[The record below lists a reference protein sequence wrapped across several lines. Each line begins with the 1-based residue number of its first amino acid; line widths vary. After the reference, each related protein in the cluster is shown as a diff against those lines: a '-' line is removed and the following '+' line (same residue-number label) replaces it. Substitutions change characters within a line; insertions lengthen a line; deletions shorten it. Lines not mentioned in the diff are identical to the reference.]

1 MQICLEQICP
11 VKIIIKPTIRRR
23 LDMKQYDVLVVEDDQ
38 SLCEALCD
46 TLEIGGYRVV
56 SARNGTEA
64 LTKLEFGQF
73 KLVISDVQMPVM
85 DGFQL
90 LKNMQHKYSTTPVL
104 LMTAFGTI
112 PKAVEAMQAGA
123 VDYLIKPF
131 DADVLVNKVA
141 DYVEA
146 NRAAANSV
154 DNQCVVH
161 DESMKKLY
169 ALTARVAKT
178 DVTVLLQ
185 GESGTGKEVVAH
197 YIHQNSTYFQGP
209 FVAVNCAAI
218 PENMLEAMLFG
229 YEKGAYTGAAQ
240 AMPGKFEQAQGGTLL
255 LDEIAEMDLGLQAK
269 LLRVLQEK
277 EVERLGSYKKIKL
290 NVRILAAT
298 NQKLKEQMEQG
309 RFREDLYYRLSVFPI
324 TIPPLRNRP
333 GDILPLAHE
342 LMQRHSISG
351 QLVPGF
357 EPQAV
362 KKMQAYSWPGNVRE
376 LDNVLQRALILRV
389 GDKISVDDLVFEDA
403 GSMSTLCEE
412 KEELNSRY
420 LVDFKDE
427 KPEISGLGEGIRSA
441 EESIILQT
449 LQMENG
455 SRRITAEKLG
465 ISPRT
470 LRYKM
475 ARMKDSG
482 VIISC

>member
-1 MQICLEQICP
+1 
-11 VKIIIKPTIRRR
+11 
-23 LDMKQYDVLVVEDDQ
+23 MKQYDVLVVEDDL

-46 TLEIGGYRVV
+46 TLEINGYRVV

-64 LTKLEFGQF
+64 LIKLEHGQF
-73 KLVISDVQMPVM
+73 KLVVSDVQMPVM

-90 LKNMQHKYSTTPVL
+90 LQNIQHKYAQTPVL

-123 VDYLIKPF
+123 SDYLIKPF
-131 DADVLVNKVA
+131 DAQALVNKVA
-141 DYVEA
+141 DYVVA
-146 NRAAANSV
+146 NPAAANTA
-154 DNQCVVH
+154 DNERVVQ

-169 ALTARVAKT
+169 ALIAKVAKT

-185 GESGTGKEVVAH
+185 GESGTGKEVIAG
-197 YIHQNSTYFQGP
+197 YIHQNSAYHRGP
-209 FVAVNCAAI
+209 FIAINCAAI

-229 YEKGAYTGAAQ
+229 YEKGAYTGAVQ
-240 AMPGKFEQAQGGTLL
+240 AMPGKFELAQSGTLL
-255 LDEIAEMDLGLQAK
+255 LDEIAEIDLGLQAK

-277 EVERLGSYKKIKL
+277 EVERLGSHKKIKL
-290 NVRILAAT
+290 NIRILAAT

-309 RFREDLYYRLSVFPI
+309 RFREDLYYRLNVFPI
-324 TIPPLRNRP
+324 NIPPLRNRP
-333 GDILPLAHE
+333 GDILPLARE
-342 LMQRHSISG
+342 LMQRHRMDGKI
-351 QLVPGF
+351 LPEF
-357 EPQAV
+357 DPEAAE
-362 KKMQAYSWPGNVRE
+362 KMMAYPWPGNVRE
-376 LDNVLQRALILRV
+376 LDNVVQRALILQS
-389 GDKISVDDLVFEDA
+389 GDKITVDDLVFEDA
-403 GSMSTLCEE
+403 DSMLAAMTGHMPSENIEALD
-412 KEELNSRY
+412 NIN
-420 LVDFKDE
+420 E
-427 KPEISGLGEGIRSA
+427 KPELGGLGDGVRSA

-455 SRRITAEKLG
+455 SRKATAEKLG

>member
-1 MQICLEQICP
+1 
-11 VKIIIKPTIRRR
+11 
-23 LDMKQYDVLVVEDDQ
+23 MKQYDVLVVEDDL

-46 TLEIGGYRVV
+46 TLEIGGYRVI

-64 LTKLEFGQF
+64 LTKLEVGKF
-73 KLVISDVQMPVM
+73 KLVVSDVQMPVM

-90 LKNMQHKYSTTPVL
+90 LKNMQHKYSSTPIL

-131 DADVLVNKVA
+131 DAEALVNKVA

-146 NRAAANSV
+146 NRSAANSV
-154 DNQCVVH
+154 DNMCVVQ

-169 ALTARVAKT
+169 ALTAKVAKT

-185 GESGTGKEVVAH
+185 GESGTGKEVVAQ
-197 YIHQNSTYFQGP
+197 YIHQNSLYYQGP

-229 YEKGAYTGAAQ
+229 YEKGAYTGAVQ
-240 AMPGKFEQAQGGTLL
+240 ALPGKFEQAQGGTLL

-277 EVERLGSYKKIKL
+277 EVERLGSTKKIKL

-298 NQKLKEQMEQG
+298 NQKLKELMELG
-309 RFREDLYYRLSVFPI
+309 RFREDLFYRLNVFPI
-324 TIPPLRNRP
+324 IIPPLRNRP
-333 GDILPLAHE
+333 GDILPLALE
-342 LMQRHSISG
+342 LMQRHGVCG
-351 QLVPGF
+351 QIMPGF
-357 EPQAV
+357 EPRAV
-362 KKMQAYSWPGNVRE
+362 EKMQAYHWPGNVRE
-376 LDNVLQRALILRV
+376 LDNVLQRALIFRT
-389 GDKISVDDLVFEDA
+389 GDNISVDDLVFEDA
-403 GSMSTLCEE
+403 CSMVAFSNSSTSE
-412 KEELNSRY
+412 KEYGDKLDDAVI
-420 LVDFKDE
+420 VDFKSD
-427 KPEISGLGEGIRSA
+427 IQDLGGLCEGVRSA

-455 SRRITAEKLG
+455 SRKITAEKLG

-475 ARMKDSG
+475 ARMKGSG
-482 VIISC
+482 IIISC

>member
-1 MQICLEQICP
+1 
-11 VKIIIKPTIRRR
+11 
-23 LDMKQYDVLVVEDDQ
+23 MKQYDVLVVEDDL

-64 LTKLEFGQF
+64 LIKLELGQF
-73 KLVISDVQMPVM
+73 KLVVSDVQMPVM

-90 LKNMQHKYSTTPVL
+90 LKNMQQKYSKTPVL

-123 VDYLIKPF
+123 SDYLIKPF
-131 DADVLVNKVA
+131 DAEALVNKVA
-141 DYVEA
+141 DYVVA
-146 NRAAANSV
+146 NPVAANAA
-154 DNQCVVH
+154 DNQRVVQ
-161 DESMKKLY
+161 DDSMKKLY
-169 ALTARVAKT
+169 ALTAKVAKT

-185 GESGTGKEVVAH
+185 GESGTGKEVIAQ
-197 YIHQNSTYFQGP
+197 YIHQNSTHYQGP
-209 FVAVNCAAI
+209 FIAVNCAAI

-229 YEKGAYTGAAQ
+229 YEKGAYTGAVQ
-240 AMPGKFEQAQGGTLL
+240 SMPGKFEQAQGGTLL

-277 EVERLGSYKKIKL
+277 EVERLGSHKKIKL

-298 NQKLKEQMEQG
+298 NQKLKEQVEQG
-309 RFREDLYYRLSVFPI
+309 LFREDLYYRLSVFPI
-324 TIPPLRNRP
+324 SIPPLRNRA
-333 GDILPLAHE
+333 GDILPLAQE
-342 LMQRHSISG
+342 LMQRHQTDG
-351 QLVPGF
+351 NKLPEF
-357 EPQAV
+357 DRQAV
-362 KKMQAYSWPGNVRE
+362 EKMLAYSWPGNVRE
-376 LDNVLQRALILRV
+376 LDNVVQRALILCA
-389 GDKISVDDLVFEDA
+389 GDKITVDDLVFEDA
-403 GSMSTLCEE
+403 GSMMSMSSSAEAVDKVCE
-412 KEELNSRY
+412 SY
-420 LVDFKDE
+420 PVDAKDE
-427 KPEISGLGEGIRSA
+427 YIEIGGLGEGVRSA

-455 SRRITAEKLG
+455 SRKITAEKLG

>member
-1 MQICLEQICP
+1 
-11 VKIIIKPTIRRR
+11 
-23 LDMKQYDVLVVEDDQ
+23 MKQYDVLVVEDDL

-64 LTKLEFGQF
+64 LIKLEHGQF
-73 KLVISDVQMPVM
+73 KLVVSDVQMPGM

-90 LKNMQHKYSTTPVL
+90 LKNMQHKYSETPVL

-123 VDYLIKPF
+123 SDYLIKPF
-131 DADVLVNKVA
+131 DAQALVSKVS
-141 DYVEA
+141 DYVSA
-146 NRAAANSV
+146 NPSAANTA
-154 DNQCVVH
+154 DNERVVQ

-169 ALTARVAKT
+169 ALTAKVAKT

-185 GESGTGKEVVAH
+185 GESGTGKEVIAR
-197 YIHQNSTYFQGP
+197 YIHQNSMHYQGP
-209 FVAVNCAAI
+209 FIAVNCAAI

-229 YEKGAYTGAAQ
+229 YEKGAYTGAVQ
-240 AMPGKFEQAQGGTLL
+240 AMSGKFEQAQGGTLL

-277 EVERLGSYKKIKL
+277 EVERLGSHKKIKL

-298 NQKLKEQMEQG
+298 NQKLKEQVEQG

-324 TIPPLRNRP
+324 NIPPLRNRP
-333 GDILPLAHE
+333 GDILPLAQE
-342 LMQRHSISG
+342 LMQRHSADG
-351 QLVPGF
+351 KKLPEF
-357 EPQAV
+357 DDEAV
-362 KKMQAYSWPGNVRE
+362 KQMSAYSWPGNVRE
-376 LDNVLQRALILRV
+376 LDNVVQRALILRI
-389 GDKISVDDLVFEDA
+389 GDKITADDLVFEDEGA
-403 GSMSTLCEE
+403 MMSVVS
-412 KEELNSRY
+412 NAPSA
-420 LVDFKDE
+420 
-427 KPEISGLGEGIRSA
+427 EIVEAASEAHLIDIKNENIEIGGLGEGVRSA

-449 LQMENG
+449 LQKENG
-455 SRRITAEKLG
+455 SRKITAEKLG

>member
-1 MQICLEQICP
+1 
-11 VKIIIKPTIRRR
+11 
-23 LDMKQYDVLVVEDDQ
+23 MKQYDVLIVEDDL

-46 TLEIGGYRVV
+46 TLEINGYRVV

-64 LTKLEFGQF
+64 LIKLEHGQF
-73 KLVISDVQMPVM
+73 KLVVSDVQMPVM

-90 LKNMQHKYSTTPVL
+90 LQNIQHKYAETPVL

-123 VDYLIKPF
+123 SDYLIKPF
-131 DADVLVNKVA
+131 DAQALVNKVA
-141 DYVEA
+141 DYVVA
-146 NRAAANSV
+146 NPAAANTA
-154 DNQCVVH
+154 DNERVVQ

-169 ALTARVAKT
+169 ALIAKVAKT

-185 GESGTGKEVVAH
+185 GESGTGKEVIAG
-197 YIHQNSTYFQGP
+197 YIHQNSAYHRGP
-209 FVAVNCAAI
+209 FIAVNCAAI

-229 YEKGAYTGAAQ
+229 YEKGAYTGAVQ
-240 AMPGKFEQAQGGTLL
+240 AMPGKFELAQSGTLL
-255 LDEIAEMDLGLQAK
+255 LDEIAEIDLGLQAK

-277 EVERLGSYKKIKL
+277 EVERLGSHKKIKL
-290 NVRILAAT
+290 NIRILAAT

-309 RFREDLYYRLSVFPI
+309 RFREDLYYRLNVFPI
-324 TIPPLRNRP
+324 NIPPLRNRP
-333 GDILPLAHE
+333 GDILPLAQE
-342 LMQRHSISG
+342 LMQRHRMDGKILPEFDS
-351 QLVPGF
+351 
-357 EPQAV
+357 EATE
-362 KKMQAYSWPGNVRE
+362 KMRAYPWPGNVRE
-376 LDNVLQRALILRV
+376 LDNVVQRALILQS
-389 GDKISVDDLVFEDA
+389 GDKITVDDLVFEDA
-403 GSMSTLCEE
+403 DSMIAAMTGHMPSENMEVLDRI
-412 KEELNSRY
+412 N
-420 LVDFKDE
+420 E
-427 KPEISGLGEGIRSA
+427 KPELGGLGDGVRSA

-455 SRRITAEKLG
+455 SRKATAEKLG

>member
-1 MQICLEQICP
+1 
-11 VKIIIKPTIRRR
+11 
-23 LDMKQYDVLVVEDDQ
+23 MKQYDVLVVEDDL

-64 LTKLEFGQF
+64 LIKLEHGQF
-73 KLVISDVQMPVM
+73 KLVVSDVQMPVM

-90 LKNMQHKYSTTPVL
+90 LKNMQHKYSKTPVL

-123 VDYLIKPF
+123 SDYLIKPF
-131 DADVLVNKVA
+131 DAEALVNKVA
-141 DYVEA
+141 DYVVA
-146 NRAAANSV
+146 NPEAANAA
-154 DNQCVVH
+154 DNQRVVQ
-161 DESMKKLY
+161 DDSMKKLY
-169 ALTARVAKT
+169 ALTAKVAKT

-185 GESGTGKEVVAH
+185 GESGTGKEVIAQ
-197 YIHQNSTYFQGP
+197 YIHQNSTHYEGP
-209 FVAVNCAAI
+209 FIAVNCAAI

-229 YEKGAYTGAAQ
+229 YEKGAYTGAVQ
-240 AMPGKFEQAQGGTLL
+240 SMPGKFEQAQGGTLL

-277 EVERLGSYKKIKL
+277 EVERLGSHKKIKL
-290 NVRILAAT
+290 SVRILAAT
-298 NQKLKEQMEQG
+298 NQKLKEQVEQG
-309 RFREDLYYRLSVFPI
+309 GFREDLYYRLSVFPI
-324 TIPPLRNRP
+324 SIPALRNRV
-333 GDILPLAHE
+333 GDILPLAQE
-342 LMQRHSISG
+342 LMQRHSQEG
-351 QLVPGF
+351 KKLPEF
-357 EPQAV
+357 DLQATE
-362 KKMQAYSWPGNVRE
+362 KMLAYSWPGNVRE
-376 LDNVLQRALILRV
+376 LDNVVQRALILRT
-389 GDKISVDDLVFEDA
+389 GDKITVDDLVFEDT
-403 GSMSTLCEE
+403 GSMMAMGSSVESTGKVRE
-412 KEELNSRY
+412 SY
-420 LVDFKDE
+420 PVDVKDE
-427 KPEISGLGEGIRSA
+427 AVEIGGLGEGVRSA

-455 SRRITAEKLG
+455 SRKITAEKLG

>member
-1 MQICLEQICP
+1 
-11 VKIIIKPTIRRR
+11 
-23 LDMKQYDVLVVEDDQ
+23 MKQYDVLVVEDDL

-64 LTKLEFGQF
+64 LIKLEQGQF
-73 KLVISDVQMPVM
+73 KLVVSDVQMPVM

-90 LKNMQHKYSTTPVL
+90 LKNMQHKYSETPVL

-123 VDYLIKPF
+123 SDYLIKPF
-131 DADVLVNKVA
+131 DAQALVNKVA
-141 DYVEA
+141 DYVTA
-146 NRAAANSV
+146 NSGAANTA
-154 DNQCVVH
+154 DNERIVQ

-169 ALTARVAKT
+169 GLTAKVAKT

-185 GESGTGKEVVAH
+185 GESGTGKEVIAR
-197 YIHQNSTYFQGP
+197 YIHQNSTYYRGP

-229 YEKGAYTGAAQ
+229 YEKGAYTGAVQ
-240 AMPGKFEQAQGGTLL
+240 AMPGKFEQAQEGTLL

-277 EVERLGSYKKIKL
+277 EVERLGSHKKIKL

-309 RFREDLYYRLSVFPI
+309 RFREDLYYRLNVFPI
-324 TIPPLRNRP
+324 NIPPLRNRP
-333 GDILPLAHE
+333 GDILPLAQE
-342 LMQRHSISG
+342 LMQRHRTDGKKLPEFDSK
-351 QLVPGF
+351 
-357 EPQAV
+357 AV
-362 KKMQAYSWPGNVRE
+362 EKMLAYSWPGNVRE
-376 LDNVLQRALILRV
+376 LDNVVQRALILRT
-389 GDKISVDDLVFEDA
+389 GDTITVDDLVFEDA
-403 GSMSTLCEE
+403 GSMMAMSFPSEPVEKVCEPD
-412 KEELNSRY
+412 
-420 LVDFKDE
+420 LVDIRDE
-427 KPEISGLGEGIRSA
+427 KQELVGLGEGIRSA

-455 SRRITAEKLG
+455 SRKITAEKLG

>member
-1 MQICLEQICP
+1 
-11 VKIIIKPTIRRR
+11 
-23 LDMKQYDVLVVEDDQ
+23 MKQYDVLIVEDDL

-64 LTKLEFGQF
+64 LIKLQHGQF
-73 KLVISDVQMPVM
+73 KLVVSDVQMPVM
-85 DGFQL
+85 DGFEL
-90 LKNMQHKYSTTPVL
+90 LKNMQHKHSKTPVL

-123 VDYLIKPF
+123 SDYLIKPF
-131 DADVLVNKVA
+131 DAAALVNKVA
-141 DYVEA
+141 GYVVNPITA
-146 NRAAANSV
+146 NTD
-154 DNQCVVH
+154 DNQRVVQ

-169 ALTARVAKT
+169 ALIAKVAKT

-185 GESGTGKEVVAH
+185 GESGTGKEVVARF
-197 YIHQNSTYFQGP
+197 IHQNSTHYQGP
-209 FVAVNCAAI
+209 FIAVNCAAI

-229 YEKGAYTGAAQ
+229 YEKGAYTGAVQ
-240 AMPGKFEQAQGGTLL
+240 SMPGKFEQAQGGTLL
-255 LDEIAEMDLGLQAK
+255 LDEIAEMDLALQAK

-277 EVERLGSYKKIKL
+277 EVERLGSHKKIKL

-309 RFREDLYYRLSVFPI
+309 LFREDLYYRLSVFPI
-324 TIPPLRNRP
+324 SIPPLRNRT
-333 GDILPLAHE
+333 GDILPLAQE
-342 LMQRHSISG
+342 LMQRHIG
-351 QLVPGF
+351 KKANVPEF
-357 EPQAV
+357 DHQAV
-362 KKMQAYSWPGNVRE
+362 EKILAYSWPGNVRE
-376 LDNVLQRALILRV
+376 LDNVVQRALILLTD
-389 GDKISVDDLVFEDA
+389 DKITIDDLVFEDA
-403 GSMSTLCEE
+403 GSIMAMSPSSDTVGKVVESHHIDVNNE
-412 KEELNSRY
+412 SIELG
-420 LVDFKDE
+420 
-427 KPEISGLGEGIRSA
+427 GLGEGVRSA

-449 LQMENG
+449 LKMENG
-455 SRRITAEKLG
+455 SRKITAEKLG

>member
-1 MQICLEQICP
+1 
-11 VKIIIKPTIRRR
+11 
-23 LDMKQYDVLVVEDDQ
+23 MKQYDVLVVEDDL

-46 TLEIGGYRVV
+46 TLEISGYHVV

-64 LTKLEFGQF
+64 LIKLEHGQF
-73 KLVISDVQMPVM
+73 KLVVSDVQMPVM

-90 LKNMQHKYSTTPVL
+90 LKNMQDKYSETPVL

-123 VDYLIKPF
+123 SDYLIKPF
-131 DADVLVNKVA
+131 DAEALVNKVA
-141 DYVEA
+141 DYVVA
-146 NRAAANSV
+146 NPAAANTV
-154 DNQCVVH
+154 DNQRIVQ
-161 DESMKKLY
+161 DDSMKKLY
-169 ALTARVAKT
+169 NLTAKVAKT

-185 GESGTGKEVVAH
+185 GESGTGKEVIAR
-197 YIHQNSTYFQGP
+197 YIHQNSTYHRGP
-209 FVAVNCAAI
+209 FIAVNCAAI

-229 YEKGAYTGAAQ
+229 YEKGAYTGAVQ

-277 EVERLGSYKKIKL
+277 EVERLGSSKKIKL

-298 NQKLKEQMEQG
+298 NQKLKNQVEQG
-309 RFREDLYYRLSVFPI
+309 GFREDLYYRLSVFPI
-324 TIPPLRNRP
+324 NIPPLRDRP
-333 GDILPLAHE
+333 GDILPLTQE
-342 LMQRHSISG
+342 LMQRHSQEG
-351 QLVPGF
+351 
-357 EPQAV
+357 
-362 KKMQAYSWPGNVRE
+362 KKLPEFDNKAIEKMLAYSWPGNVRE
-376 LDNVLQRALILRV
+376 LDNVVQRALILRT
-389 GDKISVDDLVFEDA
+389 GDKITVDDLVFEDLY
-403 GSMSTLCEE
+403 SMTTISSSSEATARLHTP
-412 KEELNSRY
+412 SIP
-420 LVDFKDE
+420 DIKDE
-427 KPEISGLGEGIRSA
+427 KQEVIGLGEGVRSA

-455 SRRITAEKLG
+455 SRKITAEKLG

-482 VIISC
+482 IIISC

>member
-1 MQICLEQICP
+1 
-11 VKIIIKPTIRRR
+11 
-23 LDMKQYDVLVVEDDQ
+23 MKQYDVLVVEDDL

-64 LTKLEFGQF
+64 LIKLEHGQF
-73 KLVISDVQMPVM
+73 KLVVSDVQMPGM

-90 LKNMQHKYSTTPVL
+90 LKNMQHKYSETPVL

-123 VDYLIKPF
+123 SDYLIKPF
-131 DADVLVNKVA
+131 DAQALVSKVS
-141 DYVEA
+141 DYVSA
-146 NRAAANSV
+146 NPSAANTA
-154 DNQCVVH
+154 DNERVVQ

-169 ALTARVAKT
+169 ALTAKVAKT

-185 GESGTGKEVVAH
+185 GESGTGKEVIAR
-197 YIHQNSTYFQGP
+197 YIHQNSMHYQGP
-209 FVAVNCAAI
+209 FIAVNCAAI

-229 YEKGAYTGAAQ
+229 YEKGAYTGAVQ
-240 AMPGKFEQAQGGTLL
+240 AMSGKFEQAQGGTLL

-277 EVERLGSYKKIKL
+277 EVERLGSHKKIKL

-298 NQKLKEQMEQG
+298 NQKLKEQVEQG

-324 TIPPLRNRP
+324 NIPPLRNRP
-333 GDILPLAHE
+333 GDILPLAQE
-342 LMQRHSISG
+342 LMQRHSADG
-351 QLVPGF
+351 KKLPEF
-357 EPQAV
+357 DDEAV
-362 KKMQAYSWPGNVRE
+362 KQMSAYSWPGNVRE
-376 LDNVLQRALILRV
+376 LDNVVQRALILRI
-389 GDKISVDDLVFEDA
+389 GDKITADDLVFEDEGA
-403 GSMSTLCEE
+403 MMSVVS
-412 KEELNSRY
+412 NA
-420 LVDFKDE
+420 
-427 KPEISGLGEGIRSA
+427 PAAEIVEAASEAHLIDIKNENIEIGGLGEGVRSA

-449 LQMENG
+449 LQKENG
-455 SRRITAEKLG
+455 SRKITAEKLG

>member
-1 MQICLEQICP
+1 
-11 VKIIIKPTIRRR
+11 
-23 LDMKQYDVLVVEDDQ
+23 MKQYDVLVVEDDL

-46 TLEIGGYRVV
+46 TLEINGYRVV

-64 LTKLEFGQF
+64 LIKLEHGQF
-73 KLVISDVQMPVM
+73 KLVVSDVQMPVM

-90 LKNMQHKYSTTPVL
+90 LQNIQHKYAQTPVL

-123 VDYLIKPF
+123 SDYLIKPF
-131 DADVLVNKVA
+131 DAQALVNKVA
-141 DYVEA
+141 DYVVA
-146 NRAAANSV
+146 NPAAANTA
-154 DNQCVVH
+154 DNERVVQ

-169 ALTARVAKT
+169 ALIAKVAKT

-185 GESGTGKEVVAH
+185 GESGTGKEVIAG
-197 YIHQNSTYFQGP
+197 YIHQNSAYHRGP
-209 FVAVNCAAI
+209 FIAINCAAI

-229 YEKGAYTGAAQ
+229 YEKGAYTGAVQ

-277 EVERLGSYKKIKL
+277 EVERLGSHKKIKL
-290 NVRILAAT
+290 NIRILAAT

-309 RFREDLYYRLSVFPI
+309 RFREDLYYRLNVFPI
-324 TIPPLRNRP
+324 NIPPLRNRP
-333 GDILPLAHE
+333 GDILPLARE
-342 LMQRHSISG
+342 LMQRHRMDGKILPEFDS
-351 QLVPGF
+351 
-357 EPQAV
+357 EAAE
-362 KKMQAYSWPGNVRE
+362 KMMAYPWPGNVRE
-376 LDNVLQRALILRV
+376 LDNVVQRALILQS
-389 GDKISVDDLVFEDA
+389 GDKITVDDLVFEDA
-403 GSMSTLCEE
+403 DSMLAAMTGHMPSENIEALD
-412 KEELNSRY
+412 NIN
-420 LVDFKDE
+420 E
-427 KPEISGLGEGIRSA
+427 KPEFGGLGDGVRSA

-455 SRRITAEKLG
+455 SRKATAEKLG

>member
-1 MQICLEQICP
+1 
-11 VKIIIKPTIRRR
+11 
-23 LDMKQYDVLVVEDDQ
+23 MKQYDVLVVEDDL

-46 TLEIGGYRVV
+46 TLEIGGYRVI

-64 LTKLEFGQF
+64 LTKLEVGKF
-73 KLVISDVQMPVM
+73 KLVVSDVQMPVM

-90 LKNMQHKYSTTPVL
+90 LKNMQHKYSSTPIL

-131 DADVLVNKVA
+131 DAEALVNKVA

-146 NRAAANSV
+146 NRSAANSV
-154 DNQCVVH
+154 DNMCVVK

-169 ALTARVAKT
+169 ALTAKVAKT

-185 GESGTGKEVVAH
+185 GESGTGKEVVAQ
-197 YIHQNSTYFQGP
+197 YIHQNSLYYQGP

-229 YEKGAYTGAAQ
+229 YEKGAYTGAVQ
-240 AMPGKFEQAQGGTLL
+240 ALPGKFEQAQGGTLL

-277 EVERLGSYKKIKL
+277 EVERLGSTKKIKL

-298 NQKLKEQMEQG
+298 NQKLKELMELG
-309 RFREDLYYRLSVFPI
+309 RFREDLFYRLNVFPI
-324 TIPPLRNRP
+324 IIPPLRNRP
-333 GDILPLAHE
+333 GDILPLALE
-342 LMQRHSISG
+342 LMQRHGVCG
-351 QLVPGF
+351 QIMPGF
-357 EPQAV
+357 EPRAV
-362 KKMQAYSWPGNVRE
+362 EKMQAYHWPGNVRE
-376 LDNVLQRALILRV
+376 LDNVLQRALIFRT
-389 GDKISVDDLVFEDA
+389 GDNISVDDLVFEDA
-403 GSMSTLCEE
+403 CSMVAFSNSSTSE
-412 KEELNSRY
+412 KEYGDKLDDAVI
-420 LVDFKDE
+420 VDFKSD
-427 KPEISGLGEGIRSA
+427 IQDLGGLCEGVRSA

-455 SRRITAEKLG
+455 SRKITAEKLG

-482 VIISC
+482 IIISC

>member
-1 MQICLEQICP
+1 
-11 VKIIIKPTIRRR
+11 
-23 LDMKQYDVLVVEDDQ
+23 MKQYDVLVVEDDL

-64 LTKLEFGQF
+64 LIKLEHGQF
-73 KLVISDVQMPVM
+73 KLVVSDVQMPVM

-90 LKNMQHKYSTTPVL
+90 LKNMQHKYSKTPVL

-123 VDYLIKPF
+123 SDYLIKPF
-131 DADVLVNKVA
+131 DAEALVNKVA
-141 DYVEA
+141 GYVVA
-146 NRAAANSV
+146 DPVAANAA
-154 DNQCVVH
+154 DDQRVVQ
-161 DESMKKLY
+161 DDSMKKLY
-169 ALTARVAKT
+169 ALTAKVAKT

-185 GESGTGKEVVAH
+185 GESGTGKEVIAQ
-197 YIHQNSTYFQGP
+197 YIHQNSAYYQGP

-255 LDEIAEMDLGLQAK
+255 LDEIAEMDLALQAK

-277 EVERLGSYKKIKL
+277 EVERLGSHKKIKL

-309 RFREDLYYRLSVFPI
+309 LFREDLYYRLSVFPI
-324 TIPPLRNRP
+324 SIPPLRSRV
-333 GDILPLAHE
+333 GDILPLAQE
-342 LMQRHSISG
+342 LMQRHIG
-351 QLVPGF
+351 
-357 EPQAV
+357 
-362 KKMQAYSWPGNVRE
+362 KKVSLPKFDQRAIEKMLSYGWPGNVRE
-376 LDNVLQRALILRV
+376 LDNVVQRALIFRT
-389 GDKISVDDLVFEDA
+389 GDKITVDDLVFEDA
-403 GSMSTLCEE
+403 GSMMPMSSSDEAVVGRVNT
-412 KEELNSRY
+412 Y
-420 LVDFKDE
+420 LVDVKDE
-427 KPEISGLGEGIRSA
+427 HIEIGGLGEGVRSA

-455 SRRITAEKLG
+455 SRKITAEKLG

-475 ARMKDSG
+475 ARMKESG